1 MLLLVTPMNID
12 NNNNATSGALVLIAF
27 FLIGMAQALNK
38 SLTKLQSGGYVVRHD
53 INKTRRANSGK
64 NARTR
69 KVMRGGIS
77 GLQGKMLEKA
87 TGVKGLG
94 KAMDIKDK
102 MMSKASGLKGMAQ
115 SSGLK
120 DSMMAKVSQAKGMAQ
135 SSGLKDSMMAKV
147 AQAKGVANNMKA
159 KAQTMPNRSASG
171 MSVSPN
177 AGGIVGQALDAMTW
191 GFDTVKNLA
200 SGASKQA
207 LGFADARVGMLLS
220 AITGGTQNKTIQQM
234 TPQINKALK
243 ELSDMLQDMAN
254 SPQSRQLLE
263 EFAQALTESAI
274 TMIKVAAPNLEK
286 IAAVATNTASRVGS
300 IAARRGIGAGINVA
314 KTAIAMIPGV
324 NVAFFS
330 ALLFISTLTGI
341 IRVVL
346 NTTTSA
352 TKISNLIAN
361 TIGKAAD
368 KAEGPVGNV
377 AKSGRAIVDRAKSLM
392 GGTKS
397 KYRRNGRKGKTMK
410 KRR

>member
-1 MLLLVTPMNID
+1 MLLLVVPMNID

-38 SLTKLQSGGYVVRHD
+38 SLTKLQSGGYVVRHEN
-53 INKTRRANSGK
+53 NKTKRANSGK

-77 GLQGKMLEKA
+77 GLQGKLLEKA

-94 KAMDIKDK
+94 KAMNVKDK
-102 MMSKASGLKGMAQ
+102 MMSKASDLKGMAQ

-120 DSMMAKVSQAKGMAQ
+120 DSMMAKVSQAKGMA
-135 SSGLKDSMMAKV
+135 SD
-147 AQAKGVANNMKA
+147 MKS
-159 KAQTMPNRSASG
+159 KAQTMPKLSSASASKPAG
-171 MSVSPN
+171 ASSISPD

-207 LGFADARVGMLLS
+207 LGFADARVGMLMS

-397 KYRRNGRKGKTMK
+397 KYRRKGRKAKTIK